1 MWELAHKTGNLFTVT
16 FLFTLMGLLAFT
28 LASWVAMKLSP
39 LSLQKA
45 LEEDRNLAV
54 AIVVAATI
62 LGTAIIVAAAIQG

>member
-1 MWELAHKTGNLFTVT
+1 MWEIAHKASNLFTVT

-28 LASWVAMKLSP
+28 MASWVAMKLSP
-39 LSLQKA
+39 LSIQKA

-54 AIVVAATI
+54 AIVIAATI